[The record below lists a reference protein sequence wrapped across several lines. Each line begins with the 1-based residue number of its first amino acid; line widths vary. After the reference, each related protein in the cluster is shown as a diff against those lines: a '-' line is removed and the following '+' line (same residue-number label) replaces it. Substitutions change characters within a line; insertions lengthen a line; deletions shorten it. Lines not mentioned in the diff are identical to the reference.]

1 MSGRKYLGKRKYNVI
16 EKEKNDDNDLTKVIA
31 ENLFQ
36 NMFDKKK
43 KTKKIMK
50 KYIENIII
58 YILDLMFL
66 LNL

>member
-1 MSGRKYLGKRKYNVI
+1 MSRRNILGKRKYNVI